1 MVDIVSYLVVAHFD
15 TSDWKWRLEMSKTQE
30 RRLGAARNELQQRV
44 HSCIHQ
50 GELVTRQIHSDK
62 IEGDIVI
69 H

>member
-1 MVDIVSYLVVAHFD
+1 
-15 TSDWKWRLEMSKTQE
+15 MSKTQE